1 MHAPLLNVLKMHD
14 MSHRRPGRARRARAP
29 APRLTTA
36 ARVMRRQVVVWTT
49 WAIVGLILLMVTS
62 TYNLFPNYKD
72 QKSWCARV
80 LVR

>member
-1 MHAPLLNVLKMHD
+1 MHD
-14 MSHRRPGRARRARAP
+14 MSHRRPGRARRARAL
-29 APRLTTA
+29 APRLTAA

-72 QKSWCARV
+72 QKSWCAKV